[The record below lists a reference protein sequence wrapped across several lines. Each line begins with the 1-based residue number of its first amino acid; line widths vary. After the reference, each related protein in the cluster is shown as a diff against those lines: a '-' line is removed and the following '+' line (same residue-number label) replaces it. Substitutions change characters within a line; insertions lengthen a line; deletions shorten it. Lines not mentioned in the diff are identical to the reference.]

1 MMKAR
6 TKASQAAL
14 RGGMIHLALVLA
26 ALAGAGAIAPALS
39 AERTGT
45 APATVRYCH
54 GYGCSFRPLV
64 RFSASDMQ
72 TLKGIL
78 ASGAKSAA
86 AERAAIGRAEQWFER
101 IAGAQ
106 TGTASDGAKDVY
118 EFFTPPSQIDCV
130 DEAENATTFLK
141 LAASRGWLRH
151 HTVGRIERRGF
162 LVDGRYPHHTATI
175 RDRATGEVWVV
186 DSWVRANAQP
196 PDIKPLS
203 VWKKE
208 GGLSG

>member
-1 MMKAR
+1 MTTTSR
-6 TKASQAAL
+6 VSR
-14 RGGMIHLALVLA
+14 RGGAMGLALSLA
-26 ALAGAGAIAPALS
+26 FAGMSAAPVAPAFS
-39 AERTGT
+39 AERSG
-45 APATVRYCH
+45 AALATVRYCH
-54 GYGCSFRPLV
+54 GYGCSLRSLV

-72 TLKGIL
+72 TLKRIL

-86 AERAAIGRAEQWFER
+86 AERAAISRADQWFER

-106 TGTASDGAKDVY
+106 TGTSADGAKDVY
-118 EFFTPPSQIDCV
+118 QLFTPPSEIDCV
-130 DEAENATTFLK
+130 DEAENATTLLK
-141 LAASRGWLRH
+141 LAASRGWLRYH
-151 HTVGRIERRGF
+151 SVGRIERRGF

-175 RDRATGEVWVV
+175 RDTATGEVWVV

-203 VWKKE
+203 VWKEE